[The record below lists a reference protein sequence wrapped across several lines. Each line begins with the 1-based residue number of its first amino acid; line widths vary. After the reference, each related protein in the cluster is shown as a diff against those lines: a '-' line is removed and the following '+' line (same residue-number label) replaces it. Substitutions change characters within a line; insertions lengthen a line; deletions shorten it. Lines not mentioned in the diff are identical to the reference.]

1 MPNASTHPANVK
13 KQQALEA
20 EQSAEEY
27 VLRQN
32 MKDQQDAQMMQQYL
46 AGIVKPN
53 LAAKSYNEMAA
64 MTPDARYMYMQ
75 ARNGGLANPN
85 RNILAEGGQM
95 GMIRDA
101 QADQLMA
108 DQAQADL
115 AARGGLGMDDV
126 ADMQMVNAADNA
138 QYQAANS
145 NAALQQAGL
154 PGADNAAMQP
164 TPADLQAYVNR
175 QR

>member
-1 MPNASTHPANVK
+1 MPNASKHPANVK

-75 ARNGGLANPN
+75 ARNGGLADPN

-95 GMIRDA
+95 GMIRAA

-108 DQAQADL
+108 DQDQADVL
-115 AARGGLGMDDV
+115 NNGM
-126 ADMQMVNAADNA
+126 ADMQMINAADNA

-154 PGADNAAMQP
+154 PGADNAAMRP
-164 TPADLQAYVNR
+164 TPANLQAYVNG

>member
-64 MTPDARYMYMQ
+64 MSPDARYMYMQ

-95 GMIRDA
+95 GMIRAA

-108 DQAQADL
+108 DQAQADVL
-115 AARGGLGMDDV
+115 NNGM
-126 ADMQMVNAADNA
+126 ADMQMINAADNA